1 MFQNINI
8 ILYELNI
15 KYCDLFLM
23 DGNKMKTKIC
33 NKVGKPD
40 WRSDTVKE
48 LSSLREKQFSSELNH
63 AEIVSLL
70 DFISTER

>member
-1 MFQNINI
+1 
-8 ILYELNI
+8 
-15 KYCDLFLM
+15 M
-23 DGNKMKTKIC
+23 DGNKLKTKIC

-40 WRSDTVKE
+40 WRSDTIKE
-48 LSSLREKQFSSELNH
+48 LLSLREKQFSSDLNH